1 MVLNTNEEYWPG
13 NPARLSINKPSSS
26 TMTGLPTFANAV
38 FAFSSAI
45 SLRESDWISTR
56 GI

>member
-45 SLRESDWISTR
+45 SLRESDWISTS